1 MSGLC
6 RHHGFLGG
14 MGDSAA
20 NQRIFP
26 GSAPQQRPHLQRV
39 AQSRGR
45 DRDRDQEA
53 QEEHPVIEELIRQL
67 EHVKDELEHKA
78 AHDFKGHRVAAI
90 RHIEAALRELH
101 TALAADNS

>member
-1 MSGLC
+1 
-6 RHHGFLGG
+6 
-14 MGDSAA
+14 MGSLVAWRSA

-26 GSAPQQRPHLQRV
+26 GQQRNNPHLERV

-90 RHIEAALRELH
+90 RPIEAALRELH
-101 TALAADNS
+101 TALAADNR

>member
-1 MSGLC
+1 
-6 RHHGFLGG
+6 

-45 DRDRDQEA
+45 DRGRDRDREA
-53 QEEHPVIEELIRQL
+53 REEHPVIEESIRQL
-67 EHVKDELEHKA
+67 EQVKDELEHKA
-78 AHDFKGHRVAAI
+78 AHDFEGHQVAAI
-90 RHIEAALRELH
+90 RHIDAAFRELH
-101 TALAADNS
+101 TALGVDKR